1 MSGAGGEHL
10 PVGSTGP
17 VEPNGG
23 GSGAQ
28 DVVRGGKNSFLIMM
42 FLSEVLQ
49 LKSLTDF

>member
-1 MSGAGGEHL
+1 MSVSGAGGQYL

-28 DVVRGGKNSFLIMM
+28 DVVRGGSVQKL
-42 FLSEVLQ
+42 LSNYDVP
-49 LKSLTDF
+49 KSGAIT

>member
-1 MSGAGGEHL
+1 MSVSGAGGEHL

-28 DVVRGGKNSFLIMM
+28 DVVRGGSVQKL
-42 FLSEVLQ
+42 LSNYDVP
-49 LKSLTDF
+49 K